1 MAHMKTV
8 DKLNLEATM
17 LKNPRIRCVPDQI
30 NGKTFALCLMETDD
44 KNDRRIQR
52 HISFYMKP
60 KELTAF
66 IWGYYECMTNHKVL
80 D

>member
-1 MAHMKTV
+1 MNKTLN
-8 DKLNLEATM
+8 KLNFEATM
-17 LKNPRIRCVPDQI
+17 LKNPRIRCIPDQI
-30 NGKTFALCLMETDD
+30 SGKTYALCLMETDD
-44 KNDRRIQR
+44 VKDNRIQR

-66 IWGYYECMTNHKVL
+66 IWGYYECLTHKVL